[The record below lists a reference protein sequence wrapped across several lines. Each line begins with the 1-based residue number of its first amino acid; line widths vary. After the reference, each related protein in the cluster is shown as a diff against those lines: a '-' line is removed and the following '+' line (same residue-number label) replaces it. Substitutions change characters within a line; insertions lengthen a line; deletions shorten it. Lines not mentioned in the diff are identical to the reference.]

1 MLVQNFLC
9 TSFRPMLLVLLL
21 HITKKRIFFLGTPL
35 RALWAMRVVQL
46 VAERCTVQRK
56 VYEVCVFS

>member
-1 MLVQNFLC
+1 
-9 TSFRPMLLVLLL
+9 MLLVLLL